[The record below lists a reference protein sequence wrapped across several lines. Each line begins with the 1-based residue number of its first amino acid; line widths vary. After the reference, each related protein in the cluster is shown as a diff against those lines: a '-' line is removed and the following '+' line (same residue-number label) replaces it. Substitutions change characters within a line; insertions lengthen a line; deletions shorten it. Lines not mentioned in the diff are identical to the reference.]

1 MESKLNVK
9 FNINPKSL
17 KYYPN
22 KIFPNT
28 YVEIWQ
34 SSTVAG
40 LTLGL
45 AGFLFLSIQS
55 FIPAFP
61 ILIPFIKIIS
71 AIAFS
76 YGLLDIVLNK
86 RCLYTG
92 KIGATNILSKEN
104 WLQLLMCLVS
114 NLFALSIV
122 ACCLVIINPNLIL
135 IANTVVETK
144 LIQTWYQLLLSGI
157 GCGIFMYLA
166 VNSENKA
173 MIMFSVAGFI
183 LCGFEHCLA
192 DWFYF
197 CISNYTIP
205 FGKFLLILLGNTIGA
220 NLIRLI
226 KGELINE

>member
-1 MESKLNVK
+1 METKLNT
-9 FNINPKSL
+9 NITKCKST

-22 KIFPNT
+22 KIFPNS
-28 YVEIWQ
+28 YIGIFQ

-45 AGFLFLSIQS
+45 AGFLYLSILS
-55 FIPAFP
+55 FSTAFP
-61 ILIPFIKIIS
+61 IYTPFIKIIA

-76 YGLLDIVLNK
+76 YGLLDIVYNK

-92 KIGATNILSKEN
+92 KIGATNIYSKEN
-104 WLQLLMCLVS
+104 WLQLLICLIS
-114 NLFALSIV
+114 NIIALSIV
-122 ACCLVIINPNLIL
+122 ACCLNILNPNLIL
-135 IANTVVETK
+135 VANTIVETK
-144 LIQTWYQLLLSGI
+144 LVQTWYQLLLNGI

-166 VNSENKA
+166 VNAENKA
-173 MIMFSVAGFI
+173 MVMFSVVGFI

-197 CISNYTIP
+197 CVSNYTIP
-205 FGKFLLILLGNTIGA
+205 VVEFLIILLGNTIGA

-226 KGELINE
+226 KGELL